1 MREIRY
7 RAKAVVSGDYV
18 DKEVAGKW
26 VYGFYVESKGL
37 CKIINHLGDFVVQKP
52 TVGQFINLPDKNGV
66 EIYEGDILRIG
77 TNLIEIVSWVDQD
90 NWVSDKC
97 PVNGW
102 VNNESIYKKK
112 PEVIGN
118 IYENPE
124 LLKESNVK

>member
-1 MREIRY
+1 MREIKFRGCFKIGDSWEYGGIRY
-7 RAKAVVSGDYV
+7 GDMGQAYILPHGATSRVVLVNRSY
-18 DKEVAGKW
+18 
-26 VYGFYVESKGL
+26 
-37 CKIINHLGDFVVQKP
+37 
-52 TVGQFINLPDKNGV
+52 VGQFTGLSDKNGV
-66 EIYEGDILRIG
+66 DIYEGDILRIG